1 LEYFQPGN
9 TPPQDWIAQQRALLS
24 EMEKPS
30 VEVNLAAVRPVRILV
45 EGVAKRISSAGN
57 K

>member
-1 LEYFQPGN
+1 
-9 TPPQDWIAQQRALLS
+9 
-24 EMEKPS
+24 